1 MKATRDQ
8 HRDIRAAIAAEYSSI
23 TQLAETWGDGACVVL
38 MDAIRL
44 LDSRAVQRAAIGLDA
59 TTSTAQDDTLLRLG
73 FNPALKMLL
82 DRISEGIG
90 IPVRHATHESL
101 HHAGT
106 LLNHLGRLRSIER
119 HLQLVEHG
127 VYRLDRSKSLLRFV
141 PVAAD
146 ASAEIMEHID
156 LSWLRRQRPE
166 LKIDVPGE
174 IRAKMH
180 ELVYLWR
187 DHLIGYD
194 TTPELDFHFARQ
206 AFAIFEEQKNE
217 GSIHPHFKFE
227 GFTAREVF
235 FVAAALASFY
245 LKHLCF
251 ALEFADKFPQALLPN
266 ATTIW
271 TETGDLSA
279 SVLEF
284 GKAIAAEAPPSE
296 RHLLRLT
303 GKVVHRCLDALTI
316 DKNNASHH
324 CSKFYMPMP
333 SLIRVR
339 RNYWIR
345 PLSSLLEGPLAFGT
359 RELRRKYSR
368 QWDKNQRRREAWF
381 RSDLYALFQGT
392 RYACLHLPAPLHD
405 DGKTLTD
412 VDAAI
417 FDLNTR
423 QAGIFQL
430 KWQEDFGLEE
440 RERVRRA
447 AKLQKEITSWTDKL
461 VGLIK
466 RKGLTS
472 IISQL
477 GLPHDTA
484 SVHLFAIARP
494 QARFS
499 GIEIA
504 NADCAVASWNQ
515 FVRARF
521 ELGPSERTFEALQ
534 HHFRAELDRRPNVEL
549 DWMEFNVAGFD
560 VEALS
565 LVKMPDPQNYSA
577 ERPAN
582 S

>member
-1 MKATRDQ
+1 
-8 HRDIRAAIAAEYSSI
+8 
-23 TQLAETWGDGACVVL
+23 

-44 LDSRAVQRAAIGLDA
+44 LDARAVQCAVFGVEA
-59 TTSTAQDDTLLRLG
+59 TSSTAQDDTLLRLG
-73 FNPALKMLL
+73 FNPALSMLL
-82 DRISEGIG
+82 ARIPSGAG
-90 IPVRHATHESL
+90 MPMRPATPRSL
-101 HHAGT
+101 HQAGT
-106 LLNHLGRLRSIER
+106 LLHHLGRLRCVER
-119 HLQLVEHG
+119 HLQLVEHR
-127 VYRLDRSKSLLRFV
+127 VYRLERSNSHLRFT
-141 PVAAD
+141 PVVAGAT
-146 ASAEIMEHID
+146 AEVMERID
-156 LSWLRRQRPE
+156 QTWLRRQRPDFK
-166 LKIDVPGE
+166 LNVPSE
-174 IRAKMH
+174 IRSEMH

-187 DHLIGYD
+187 DHLIGYN
-194 TTPELDFHFARQ
+194 TSPALDGHFARE

-217 GSIHPHFKFE
+217 GSIHPDFKFE

-251 ALEFADKFPQALLPN
+251 ALEHADKFPQTLFPN

-271 TETGDLSA
+271 TETRDLSA

-316 DKNNASHH
+316 DKDNAAHH

-333 SLIRVR
+333 PLIRVR
-339 RNYWIR
+339 RHYWIR

-392 RYACLHLPAPLHD
+392 RYACLHLPAPLHE
-405 DGKTLTD
+405 DGNTLTD

-423 QAGIFQL
+423 QAAIFQL

-440 RERVRRA
+440 RERARRA
-447 AKLQKEITSWTDKL
+447 AKLQKEIASWTDKL
-461 VGLIK
+461 VGLIN

-472 IISQL
+472 LLSQL

-534 HHFRAELDRRPNVEL
+534 YHFRAEPDRRPNVEL

-565 LVKMPDPQNYSA
+565 LVKMPDPQTLVSG
-577 ERPAN
+577 RPSN